1 MRSRVSVVFMLVLFP
16 WLALSVA
23 CSSAPGHGTADDT
36 RPADSAMGNAGLAG
50 TSWRLV
56 RMLAMDDRSY
66 TPDERSKYTLAFAA
80 DGRVELRADCNRG
93 QGSWSEPAPGQL
105 RFGRLVTTRVMCPP
119 KSWSDRFI
127 RGLGDVHS
135 YRFRGGRLYLSLM
148 ADGGLYEFEPM
159 PS

>member
-1 MRSRVSVVFMLVLFP
+1 MRNRVAMVFMLVFFP

-23 CSSAPGHGTADDT
+23 CSSAPGHGTMDDT
-36 RPADSAMGNAGLAG
+36 RPADSTAGDGLAG

-56 RMLAMDDRSY
+56 RILMMDDQVY
-66 TPDERSKYTLAFAA
+66 TPDERSKYTITFTT

-105 RFGRLVTTRVMCPP
+105 RFGRLVTTRVMCPS
-119 KSWSDRFI
+119 KSLSDRFI

-135 YRFRGGRLYLSLM
+135 YLFRGGRLYLSLM
-148 ADGGLYEFEPM
+148 ADGGIYEFEPM
-159 PS
+159 PR

>member
-1 MRSRVSVVFMLVLFP
+1 MRNRVAMVFMLVFFP

-23 CSSAPGHGTADDT
+23 CSSAPYHGTMDDT
-36 RPADSAMGNAGLAG
+36 RPADSTTDDGLAG

-56 RMLAMDDRSY
+56 RILATDDRVY
-66 TPDERSKYTLAFAA
+66 TPDERSKYTIAFAA

-119 KSWSDRFI
+119 KSCTSFC
-127 RGLGDVHS
+127 GS
-135 YRFRGGRLYLSLM
+135 Y
-148 ADGGLYEFEPM
+148 
-159 PS
+159 